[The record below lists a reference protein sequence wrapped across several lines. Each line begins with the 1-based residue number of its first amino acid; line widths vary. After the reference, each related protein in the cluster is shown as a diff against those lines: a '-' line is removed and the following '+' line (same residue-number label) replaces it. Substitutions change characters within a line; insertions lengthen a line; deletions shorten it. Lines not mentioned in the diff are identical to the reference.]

1 MKILIKVIL
10 ISLLLTSCNTEVK
23 KDSYIINGN
32 AKGIYNG
39 IRVYLKAV
47 DQNNRPM
54 DIDTAI
60 VMQEKFT
67 FTGKAMG
74 PEMGYIYI
82 NSVKGYL
89 PLVVLN
95 FKLSYLYVFE

>member
-60 VMQEKFT
+60 GLCAKLHLSHGRGEK
-67 FTGKAMG
+67 
-74 PEMGYIYI
+74 
-82 NSVKGYL
+82 
-89 PLVVLN
+89 
-95 FKLSYLYVFE
+95 KLC